1 TTPLAIALALG
12 VSACGGSAPP
22 AGTQPETSAKP
33 VEQAPPPP
41 PALGVYVT
49 NETSGD
55 LTIIDAASQSAVGT
69 IRLGKRPRGIA
80 ASPDGTLLYVALS
93 GSPSAGPG

>member
-1 TTPLAIALALG
+1 MNRLATPLAIALA
-12 VSACGGSAPP
+12 
-22 AGTQPETSAKP
+22 
-33 VEQAPPPP
+33 PP

-80 ASPDGTLLYVALS
+80 ASPDGTLLYVAWPWLPV
-93 GSPSAGPG
+93 GTKTRRKCSAKD